1 MSRAALRPARG
12 SPDMPPAIASR
23 APRTFRNA
31 TQTRRTRSSN
41 WTRSSV
47 ASSRSVAVVSSTFS
61 DCEGCSLR
69 PLNRDCRWTR
79 MFRERRVCYPITFI
93 TAVGPGS
100 MRIDRQSD
108 RDGRHFCLHGARSRA
123 CRLAFCGQQRRRSA
137 PCLRGGRLGAR
148 GRSVGSCFHRGA
160 ERNRLGV
167 PVGWRNPRADA
178 RLFVAALLM
187 QLIGIWPAGVEL
199 AAGLGLAALALGG
212 FYAVQRYGG
221 ARLLDRALAALAAR
235 WPSAGPAT
243 DFRLQEGLEAIWRN
257 PRRVLVT
264 TAMHMIGWLIGTLEI
279 LIALAL
285 MGHPVGL
292 KEATIIESLTNAI
305 RGAAFAVPGGF
316 GVQEGGL
323 VLLGH
328 LMGLAPETALA
339 LSLVKR
345 MPDLALGLPGLLA
358 WHWLE
363 VRRFFGARRPVPP
376 AGAERGAASR
386 TPPAGKP

>member
-1 MSRAALRPARG
+1 LTAKAIVTAGIFVCMALGLALAGWLFAVNNAGAVLRAFAAVGWGLA
-12 SPDMPPAIASR
+12 
-23 APRTFRNA
+23 
-31 TQTRRTRSSN
+31 
-41 WTRSSV
+41 
-47 ASSRSVAVVSSTFS
+47 AVVLVRASIVA
-61 DCEGCSLR
+61 
-69 PLNRDCRWTR
+69 LNGTAWAYLLGGVTPVPT
-79 MFRERRVCYPITFI
+79 RVCLLLRWIREAINVVLPV
-93 TAVGPGS
+93 ANVGGE
-100 MRIDRQSD
+100 IV
-108 RDGRHFCLHGARSRA
+108 GARLLTFWRVPAGIATASV
-123 CRLAFCGQQRRRSA
+123 LADLLLQASA
-137 PCLRGGRLGAR
+137 QAVFALLG
-148 GRSVGSCFHRGA
+148 
-160 ERNRLGV
+160 
-167 PVGWRNPRADA
+167 
-178 RLFVAALLM
+178 AALLM

-345 MPDLALGLPGLLA
+345 VPDLALGLPGLLA